1 MSDNDELQQI
11 AHLRREYTKG
21 GLRRRDLPADP
32 LTLFERWLSQAC
44 DAKLADPTAMVVA
57 TVDEHGQ
64 PYQRIVL
71 LKHYDE
77 KGMVFYTNLGSRK
90 AHQIENNPRVSLL
103 FPWHTLER
111 QVMVIGKAERLST
124 LEVMKYFHS
133 RPRDSQIGAWV
144 SKQSSRISAR
154 GILESKFLE
163 LKQKFQQ
170 GEVPL
175 PSFWGGFR
183 VSLEQIE
190 FWQGGEHRLH
200 DRFCTSVKMMRGRL
214 IVLPLKR
221 CKNLALIAGTPDSG
235 TLFYVSFA
243 SGEKSYR
250 QRCSRY
256 IHGDFDGKQ

>member
-44 DAKLADPTAMVVA
+44 EAKLADPTAMVVA
-57 TVDEHGQ
+57 TVDEHAQ

-111 QVMVIGKAERLST
+111 QVMVIGKSRTTFDSRSDEIFSIAARVIARL
-124 LEVMKYFHS
+124 VH
-133 RPRDSQIGAWV
+133 
-144 SKQSSRISAR
+144 
-154 GILESKFLE
+154 
-163 LKQKFQQ
+163 
-170 GEVPL
+170 
-175 PSFWGGFR
+175 GFR
-183 VSLEQIE
+183 SSPVAFLPAVSLKVNS
-190 FWQGGEHRLH
+190 W
-200 DRFCTSVKMMRGRL
+200 S
-214 IVLPLKR
+214 
-221 CKNLALIAGTPDSG
+221 
-235 TLFYVSFA
+235 
-243 SGEKSYR
+243 
-250 QRCSRY
+250 
-256 IHGDFDGKQ
+256 